1 MNFNN
6 LLWNVESVVKF
17 SSSVHIVSNGNS
29 RITLSNKLFD
39 LKFYVDHKV
48 EKARRN
54 EK

>member
-6 LLWNVESVVKF
+6 LLCVVKF
-17 SSSVHIVSNGNS
+17 SSSVYIVSDGNS